1 MIEVIRLN
9 HNLTMLSIKGCTM
22 KYVFLIMWVWVW
34 LALDPFG
41 NELGTFYDLHTCR
54 AFVADSGGE
63 CVGREM

>member
-1 MIEVIRLN
+1 
-9 HNLTMLSIKGCTM
+9 M

-54 AFVADSGGE
+54 AFVAESGGE